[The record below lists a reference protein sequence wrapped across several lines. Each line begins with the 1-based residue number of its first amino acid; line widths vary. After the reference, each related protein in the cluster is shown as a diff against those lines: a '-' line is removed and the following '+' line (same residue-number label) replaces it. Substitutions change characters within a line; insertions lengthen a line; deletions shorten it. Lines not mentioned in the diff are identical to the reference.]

1 MHSCELDMFGDR
13 IGKNFASVRHG
24 VEFDFL
30 GPLDELAD
38 DYRMFFDTW
47 AASFRKSSKSA
58 LL

>member
-1 MHSCELDMFGDR
+1 MFGDR

-30 GPLDELAD
+30 GSLDEFAD
-38 DYRMFFDTW
+38 DYCFFDTW